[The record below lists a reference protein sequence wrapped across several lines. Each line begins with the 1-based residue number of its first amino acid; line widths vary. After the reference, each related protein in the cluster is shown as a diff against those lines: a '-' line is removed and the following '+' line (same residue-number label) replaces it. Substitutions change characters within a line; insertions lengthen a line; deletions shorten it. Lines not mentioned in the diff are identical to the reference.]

1 MAPPTG
7 KQTVRLCEGLGTNS
21 ENALPV
27 DKVRQQPTGSGA
39 LDARRCAMVRRG
51 LDTALS
57 GGNQQVAK
65 DVTYLFAGIV
75 LILVTLSMYLKSYEH
90 LF

>member
-1 MAPPTG
+1 
-7 KQTVRLCEGLGTNS
+7 
-21 ENALPV
+21 
-27 DKVRQQPTGSGA
+27 
-39 LDARRCAMVRRG
+39 MVRRG

-75 LILVTLSMYLKSYEH
+75 LILVTLSMYLKSHEH
-90 LF
+90 LFYNGL